1 MAHVQSG
8 RLARRQLQ
16 MSDLWSNR
24 HDPERARPLRRMRR
38 AYQRTKS
45 YQDSARRRP
54 AEECVHACT
63 MHLVLFFADDQAQT
77 ALGVLADH
85 DLCVCSAGLE
95 RSVAGPAGSAEGIM
109 GTGDLVQRQH
119 AVLFADRAL
128 HVRNLLVHHRLV
140 QRTCAGRHHGFEF
153 PGVGCPAAPG
163 SPAAADWA
171 QVISHGPVSVRSSCT
186 W

>member
-1 MAHVQSG
+1 
-8 RLARRQLQ
+8 
-16 MSDLWSNR
+16 
-24 HDPERARPLRRMRR
+24 
-38 AYQRTKS
+38 
-45 YQDSARRRP
+45 
-54 AEECVHACT
+54 

-119 AVLFADRAL
+119 AVLFAVRAL

-163 SPAAADWA
+163 SPAAAAA
-171 QVISHGPVSVRSSCT
+171 QVGFHTDPSLVPRYPSDPPVPGRVQFGRFVLIFDPDPNT
-186 W
+186 KY